1 MNTIDELKIAID
13 EAMYELSNRINEIEA
28 NKTNEPDD
36 KLIGLDEFLKLQ
48 RENAVILQELTN
60 DIRNSDSDDI
70 STKEKAV
77 AITKIYDSLIPNPE
91 LTNIPG
97 GNFGISQDEV
107 DSNLKRIED
116 IKSILNGEYLDSDEH
131 PPYVDGSLPLIIDN
145 KFSEIYAENVSVYM
159 GRIYDYLD
167 SYAFWKT
174 VVGTPVH
181 AKINMLL
188 RRLKSLLNVDDLCIF
203 DTENRGNVTRYLD
216 AIAPSIK
223 SAYDIA
229 ESSILWELENISNY
243 LPVAFDEASRWRYV
257 EGEYVYK
264 TETESNEDASQDETP
279 QDEEP
284 SDEYEKE
291 CASSENDDS
300 TDDSSESDFD
310 GTPND
315 DDTENFPT
323 MEKEK
328 PSEET
333 PEIKAEESEI
343 GLILESESNTSAPPQ
358 DETTPASSD
367 VDWDNVVT
375 CLFGYVNSAK
385 RWINND
391 SVGDT
396 GQIQIINHMGNLLST
411 KSSDIAGSYPIF
423 SKTINQ
429 LAIDAKKPVK
439 LPETIEEF
447 SKEFMV

>member
-13 EAMYELSNRINEIEA
+13 EAMSELSNRINEIEA

-36 KLIGLDEFLKLQ
+36 KFIGLDEFLKLQ

-60 DIRNSDSDDI
+60 DIRNSSI
-70 STKEKAV
+70 SNKDMLM
-77 AITKIYDSLIPNPE
+77 AISAIHESLIPKPE
-91 LTNIPG
+91 LTEIPG
-97 GNFGISQDEV
+97 GNFAIYQDEV

-116 IKSILNGEYLDSDEH
+116 IKSILNGEYPDKQLCTLS
-131 PPYVDGSLPLIIDN
+131 YVDGSLPLIIDN

-159 GRIYDYLD
+159 GRIYEYLN
-167 SYAFWKT
+167 SYAFWTT
-174 VVGTPVH
+174 VTGTPVH

-203 DTENRGNVTRYLD
+203 DTENRGNVTRYID
-216 AIAPSIK
+216 AMAPSIK

-243 LPVAFDEASRWRYV
+243 LPVAFDEASRWRYL
-257 EGEYVYK
+257 EEEYVYK

-279 QDEEP
+279 QDEP

-291 CASSENDDS
+291 CVSSENDDS

-310 GTPND
+310 RTPND

-323 MEKEK
+323 MEKEE

-343 GLILESESNTSAPPQ
+343 GLILESESNASAPQQ
-358 DETTPASSD
+358 DETTSASSD